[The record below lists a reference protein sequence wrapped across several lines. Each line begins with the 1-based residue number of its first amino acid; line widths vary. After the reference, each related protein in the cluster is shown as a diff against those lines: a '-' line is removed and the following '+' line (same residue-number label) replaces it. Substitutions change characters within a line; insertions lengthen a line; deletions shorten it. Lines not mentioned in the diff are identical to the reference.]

1 MMANESKIK
10 MAPQTKSSN
19 NNNYSN
25 LPSNH
30 FFLLLLLLLLSPPTT
45 VSSSTPPANN
55 IHDINRLE
63 RQTLLQIKK
72 AWGDPPALT
81 SWNSTS
87 ALHHCN
93 WTGIQCTNIDD
104 VDVVDAATAVVQ
116 GISLNSLGLSLP
128 IPDLI
133 CNLDN
138 LTLLDLS
145 DNNLP
150 GRFPTSLY
158 NCTNLSH
165 LDLSQNY
172 FVGRLPLDIDNM
184 SSRLTY
190 LALSANN
197 FTGVIPFSSIAKLHS
212 IQTLLLDNNLFNGT
226 VTTAAGLANL
236 SNLQVLGLA
245 NNPFLPSTIPPELGN
260 LTNLTYLWMTKCN
273 LMGGIPQSFEKLTK
287 LQQLDL
293 AENSLTGTIP
303 RGIWSLDDLQYI
315 YLFKNSLVGEID
327 GPIGASG
334 LVGIDVS
341 INSLTGRI
349 PEDFGKLQNLAVLF
363 LYFNRFSG
371 GIPESIGSLPS
382 LTDLR
387 LFNNSL
393 TGVVPPQLG
402 KHSMLWNLEVDD
414 NMLSGELPDNLCAN
428 GALASLVVFNNNLTG
443 SIPASLGNCSTL
455 ANIQIHGNHFYGEIP
470 SGMWSAV
477 NLTTVIARDNHLS
490 GTLPDN
496 LPWNL
501 TRLDIQNNGFSGKL
515 PSLAGSLVVFLAQ
528 NNLFSGGLP
537 SFTGMSMLQ
546 SLSLG
551 GNLITGEI
559 PQEIAALR
567 MLTDLS
573 LSYNQLTGEIPPTI
587 GSLPA
592 LTSLDLSNNQLTGE
606 IPPTFGNLK
615 LNFLN
620 LSSNQLSGQVP
631 TQLQNP
637 AYGQS
642 FRSNRALCA
651 AANSGLNLP
660 RCASTETQASSE
672 ELSPGIRTMLVVLG
686 ALFVAVAS
694 IFAFFVAR
702 DYKERKKAA
711 GQDDRVTSWKL
722 TSFRRLDFDESSILR
737 GLTEDNL
744 IGSGGGGKV
753 YRIAVGNHRAAGA
766 VVAVKKI
773 WNSSRKVDAKLE
785 REFQSEVHILGSI
798 RHTNIVQLLCCISSV
813 ESKLLVYEYMVNGSL
828 DRWLHEKRRR
838 RTGGGGPT
846 TSVVLLDWPRRLGIA
861 IGAAYGLCYMHHDCS
876 PPIVHRDVKSSN
888 ILLDA
893 EFRARIA
900 DFGLARILLKA
911 AGEEKAGTG
920 AAAAASYNTSSALAG
935 SFGYMAPECAYT
947 SKVNE
952 KMDVYSFG
960 VVLLELT
967 TGREAHD
974 GGEHGAGLADWA
986 WRHFQEGNKAM
997 DAIDEAITDPSSYL
1011 DEIANVL
1018 KLGLICT
1025 GTLPSTRPTM
1035 KEVLQILLQYDRTA
1049 AGTGGNKPQREECD
1063 EAPLL

>member
-1 MMANESKIK
+1 MANEATKIK

-19 NNNYSN
+19 NSNSN
-25 LPSNH
+25 LH
-30 FFLLLLLLLLSPPTT
+30 VFFLLLLLSSPTT
-45 VSSSTPPANN
+45 VSSQTTSTPPSANN
-55 IHDINRLE
+55 NNNNDIE

-87 ALHHCN
+87 TIHHCN
-93 WTGIQCTNIDD
+93 WTGIQCGD
-104 VDVVDAATAVVQ
+104 DAAATVVQ
-116 GISLNSLGLSLP
+116 GISLYSQGLSLP

-133 CNLDN
+133 CNLN
-138 LTLLDLS
+138 SLTLLDLS
-145 DNNLP
+145 DNNIP
-150 GRFPTSLY
+150 GQFPTSLY
-158 NCTNLSH
+158 NCTNLSR

-172 FVGRLPLDIDNM
+172 FVGQLPLDIDNM
-184 SSRLTY
+184 SSQLTY

-197 FTGVIPFSSIAKLHS
+197 FTGGIPFSSIAKLQS
-212 IQTLLLDNNLFNGT
+212 IHTLFLDNNLFDGT
-226 VTTAAGLANL
+226 IAAAAGLANL
-236 SNLQVLGLA
+236 SNLQALGLA
-245 NNPFLPSTIPPELGN
+245 NNPFLPSTIPPALGN
-260 LTNLTYLWMTKCN
+260 LTNLSYLWMTKCN
-273 LMGGIPQSFEKLTK
+273 LMGEIPQSFEKLAK

-303 RGIWSLDDLQYI
+303 RGIWSLANLQYV

-327 GPIGASG
+327 GPIGAPG
-334 LVGIDVS
+334 LVRIDVS
-341 INSLTGRI
+341 INGLTGRI
-349 PEDFGKLQNLAVLF
+349 PEDFGKLQNLTVLF

-393 TGVVPPQLG
+393 TGVLPPQLG

-414 NMLSGELPDNLCAN
+414 NMLSGELPEDLCAN

-443 SIPASLGNCSTL
+443 SIPASLGKCSTL
-455 ANIQIHGNHFYGEIP
+455 ANIQIHRNNFYGEIP

-477 NLTTVIARDNHLS
+477 NLTTVIVRDNNLS

-515 PSLAGSLVVFLAQ
+515 PSLAGNLAVFLAQ
-528 NNLFSGGLP
+528 NNSFSGGLP
-537 SFTGMSMLQ
+537 SFTGMSMLE
-546 SLSLG
+546 SLSVG
-551 GNLITGEI
+551 GNRITGVI
-559 PQEIAALR
+559 PQEIALLR

-573 LSYNQLTGEIPPTI
+573 LSYNQLTGEIPPSI
-587 GSLPA
+587 GFLPA

-615 LNFLN
+615 LNFLD

-631 TQLQNP
+631 IQLQNQ
-637 AYGQS
+637 AYGRS

-651 AANSGLNLP
+651 AANSALDLP
-660 RCASTETQASSE
+660 RCASTGTQASSRE
-672 ELSPGIRTMLVVLG
+672 MSPGIRTMLIVLG

-702 DYKERKKAA
+702 DYKERRGG
-711 GQDDRVTSWKL
+711 GQDGHVTSWKL

-737 GLTEDNL
+737 GLTEENL
-744 IGSGGGGKV
+744 IGSGGCGKV
-753 YRIAVGNHRAAGA
+753 YRIAVGNHHRAGAA

-773 WNSSRKVDAKLE
+773 WNSGRKVEAKLE

-798 RHTNIVQLLCCISSV
+798 RHANIVQLLCCISSM

-828 DRWLHEKRRR
+828 DRWLHEERR
-838 RTGGGGPT
+838 RTRTRRTTGGGPS
-846 TSVVLLDWPRRLGIA
+846 TSAVDEVLLDWPRRLGIA

-900 DFGLARILLKA
+900 DFGLARILVKQGEA
-911 AGEEKAGTG
+911 A
-920 AAAAASYNTSSALAG
+920 YNTASALAG

-986 WRHFQEGNKAM
+986 WRHFQEGNKAI
-997 DAIDEAITDPSSYL
+997 DAIDEAMTDPPSSSYL

-1049 AGTGGNKPQREECD
+1049 AGTGGNKPHRECD